1 MAGVDL
7 TLVERMVGVDLI
19 LASDRA
25 LVAVVDTEP
34 DMKVDMKVNTAL
46 EAILLYLAGRAQA
59 MGQRC
64 WEDTVSKMG
73 YRCWTG
79 GARYYRPLDLSIELV
94 VEVAVVVVV
103 VVVAVV
109 AVAGI
114 VHQSCLGEP

>member
-1 MAGVDL
+1 MGMSGAGLRPMGCMAGARLAERMAGVDL

-73 YRCWTG
+73 
-79 GARYYRPLDLSIELV
+79 
-94 VEVAVVVVV
+94 
-103 VVVAVV
+103 
-109 AVAGI
+109 
-114 VHQSCLGEP
+114 